1 MIMKKTMRYIL
12 SAAVVAAT
20 LTACE
25 SYTAPEPEFPVYD
38 WEANMTIAELRSK
51 HEITNPSQKPQK
63 VEEDWIIKGVITG
76 DDESGNIYK
85 SLYLQ
90 DETGGINLAID
101 QVNMYNIMPVGQ
113 TVFVKLKGLYFGDYR
128 GGYQIGAEDAGEMG
142 RWDWSWEAF
151 KDPTTGEYPY
161 TQYYQSGVPHMSQV
175 PAPTEIASK
184 NDLTMDKTCTLV
196 TLKNVTF
203 DNGGTATWAVKEENT
218 NQNLKFAD
226 GTTMI
231 VRTSGYSNFYA
242 DTIPEGTGDVT
253 GILSIYGS
261 TYQLLIRSREDIGE
275 FK

>member
-1 MIMKKTMRYIL
+1 MKKTMRYIL
-12 SAAVVAAT
+12 SAVVVAAT

-38 WEANMTIAELRSK
+38 WEANMTIAELK
-51 HEITNPSQKPQK
+51 ALHEKGALPHFIEGTDTF
-63 VEEDWIIKGVITG
+63 VVKGVITG

-113 TVFVKLKGLYFGDYR
+113 TVFVRLNGLYIGDYH
-128 GGYQIGAEDAGEMG
+128 GAHQLGYANGAEMG
-142 RWDWSWEAF
+142 RWDWTWEVF
-151 KDPTTGEYPY
+151 RDPTTGLYPNKH
-161 TQYYQSGVPHMSQV
+161 YYPSGVPDKAQV
-175 PAPTEIASK
+175 PAPMEINSAD
-184 NDLTMDKTCTLV
+184 DLSDDVVGRLV

-203 DNGGTATWAVKEENT
+203 DNGGAATWAVKEENT

-226 GTTMI
+226 GTSMI

-242 DTIPEGTGDVT
+242 DTIPAGTGDIS
-253 GILSIYGS
+253 GIMSVYNS
-261 TYQLLIRSREDIGE
+261 TYQLLIRDREDIGD

>member
-1 MIMKKTMRYIL
+1 MKKMRYIL
-12 SAAVVAAT
+12 TAAAVV
-20 LTACE
+20 LMLPSCE
-25 SYTAPEPEFPVYD
+25 NYTAPEPNFPVYD

-51 HEITNPSQKPQK
+51 HEITNPSQRPQQ
-63 VEEDWIIKGVITG
+63 VTEDWIIKGVITG

-85 SLYLQ
+85 SLYIQ

-128 GGYQIGAEDAGEMG
+128 GGYQIGAESDGEMG
-142 RWDWSWEAF
+142 RWDWSWETF

-161 TQYYQSGVPHMSQV
+161 KHYYPSGVPDMSQV
-175 PAPTEIASK
+175 PAPTEITSG

-218 NQNLKFAD
+218 NQNLKFED
-226 GTTMI
+226 GTSMI

-242 DTIPEGTGDVT
+242 DTIPTGTGDVT

-275 FK
+275 FR